1 SAVSFSLHHTVR
13 AVRIVSHDLWAAE
26 RDADLPLAPGNAL
39 YGYLRNLNDKDQSG
53 AMAVFQ
59 LG

>member
-1 SAVSFSLHHTVR
+1 MNEECH
-13 AVRIVSHDLWAAE
+13 
-26 RDADLPLAPGNAL
+26 LPLAPGNAL

-59 LG
+59 LGSRTTIRGLRH